1 MHEKKKKGYY
11 IHFQGRSSIGVSK
24 KIDMQLE
31 EFQKSFAIEEIEVKT
46 IKRSLFRRLLNLFP
60 TGSIARGYTEALER
74 MVHPDFVYIRRTVAD
89 KQYVQFMRDI
99 KTRYPR
105 CKIIIE
111 IYTYPYDK
119 DNFGK
124 WNAWP
129 FYIKERIYRPGL
141 KKYVDRFVTYTQ
153 DTEIFGIPALR
164 AMNGINVEKNKLVG
178 GEYHPDLIRLLGVA
192 YMQRQHGFER
202 IILGM
207 TDYYRKKESADT
219 RVELWL
225 VGDGPEKAYYQ
236 KLTEKY
242 SLSSYIRFF
251 PTTVG
256 EELDKLYNSCDLALA
271 AFGLYKVRIDG
282 KISALK
288 TRECLAKGIPLLSGS
303 GIDVLNEDFKYAL
316 IFPNNATPISIDRI
330 VDFYR
335 EISLNKTKQ
344 QVASEIRN
352 QTANLIDMRK
362 ALEPIINYI
371 ES

>member
-1 MHEKKKKGYY
+1 MHDDKKKGYY

-24 KIDMQLE
+24 KIDMQME
-31 EFQKSFAIEEIEVKT
+31 EFQKSYDMEEIEVKT
-46 IKRSLFRRLLNLFP
+46 IERSLIRRLFDLWP
-60 TGSIARGYTEALER
+60 TGSIAREYSKALEQ
-74 MVHPDFVYIRRTVAD
+74 MTNPAFVYIRRTVAD
-89 KQYVQFMRDI
+89 KQYVQFMHDI
-99 KTRYPR
+99 KDRYPQ

-129 FYIKERIYRPGL
+129 FYIKERIYRPNL
-141 KKYVDRFVTYTQ
+141 KKYVDRFVTYTE
-153 DTEIFGIPALR
+153 DEEIFGIPTLR
-164 AMNGINVEKNKLVG
+164 AMNGINLDKTELVG
-178 GEYHPDLIRLLGVA
+178 GEYHPNLIRLLGVA

-207 TDYYRKKESADT
+207 ADYYKKETDT
-219 RVELWL
+219 KVELWL

-236 KLTEKY
+236 KLTDKY
-242 SLSSYIRFF
+242 NLRNYIKFY
-251 PTTVG
+251 PLTVG
-256 EELDKLYNSCDLALA
+256 EELDKLYDSCDLALA
-271 AFGLYKVRIDG
+271 AFGLYKVKIDT

-303 GIDVLNEDFKYAL
+303 EIDVLNEDFKYAL
-316 IFPNNATPISIDRI
+316 IFPNNATAISIDQI
-330 VDFYR
+330 ADFYHA
-335 EISLNKTKQ
+335 ISLNKTKR

-352 QTANLIDMRK
+352 QTAALIDIGK

-371 ES
+371 EK